1 MEQSTIG
8 LHLKN
13 PYDNY
18 VCSYYPDLV
27 LPFSPVSRLA
37 LDSSSFAS

>member
-18 VCSYYPDLV
+18 VCSY
-27 LPFSPVSRLA
+27 
-37 LDSSSFAS
+37 